1 MRNQPPARH
10 PGRPA
15 TLEDLLARARRLA
28 DSQTAPVVIGVVG
41 APGAGKTTLVESLV
55 SELNKGVPDPE
66 RQQFAHVPLDGFH
79 LADQELTRLGLLDRK
94 GAPETF
100 DVHGYAAMLHRLR
113 TSRAAVVYA
122 PGFERTIEQPIAGVI
137 PVYPSA
143 TTILTEGN
151 YLLLDRPEW
160 QQVRDQCTE
169 IWYCE
174 QDNELRI
181 QRLIQRHIHF
191 GKTPADAASWVHT
204 VDEKNARLIEA
215 TRANAD
221 LVITAAEYVF
231 RKSDGPVV

>member
-1 MRNQPPARH
+1 M
-10 PGRPA
+10 
-15 TLEDLLARARRLA
+15 TLDDLLTRVRLLGA
-28 DSQTAPVVIGVVG
+28 SQRTPVVIGVVG
-41 APGAGKTTLVESLV
+41 APGAGKTTLVENLV
-55 SELNKGVPDPE
+55 SELNNDVADPE
-66 RQQFAHVPLDGFH
+66 RQEYAHVPMDGFH
-79 LADQELTRLGLLDRK
+79 LSDQELTRLGLLSRK

-113 TSRAAVVYA
+113 TRRESVVYA

-160 QQVRDQCTE
+160 REVRKQCNE

-174 QDNELRI
+174 QDNDLRI
-181 QRLIQRHIHF
+181 QRLIQRHIQF
-191 GKTPADAASWVHT
+191 GKSPAEAEDWVHT
-204 VDEKNARLIEA
+204 VDEKNARLIQS

-221 LVITAAEYVF
+221 LVITLEEITASE
-231 RKSDGPVV
+231 